1 MRVSW
6 KLVALITAV
15 AVVACTKE
23 WPGRK
28 TAAARNN
35 GKPQPVYASEWTTI
49 SQWQKD
55 QQGFF
60 AEQAMGAPAQKGK
73 LLLFARN
80 LWQADSGYNG
90 EDIPL
95 QLPLQF
101 LPYTNQPGL
110 TETWQ
115 YELQGDKLRVNL
127 AVAGAANAQP
137 RDVAVR
143 YVVIPEKIWEELA
156 AATTDSTSM
165 AYDDLVARLDLK
177 P

>member
-28 TAAARNN
+28 PGAARNN
-35 GKPQPVYASEWTTI
+35 GKLQPVYASEWTTI

-60 AEQAMGAPAQKGK
+60 SEQPLNAPPKNGK
-73 LLLFARN
+73 VLLFARN
-80 LWQADSGYNG
+80 LWQADSGYAG

-95 QLPLQF
+95 QLPLNF
-101 LPYTNQPGL
+101 LPYTDQPGL

-127 AVAGAANAQP
+127 AVEGVNNAQP

-143 YVVIPEKIWEELA
+143 YVVIPDNIWQELA
-156 AATTDSTSM
+156 ATTTDSTSL
-165 AYDDLVARLDLK
+165 AYDDLVAKLDLK